1 VPAAIMAIAAANL
14 FTRNIYKEYL
24 KRDATAAQE
33 ATVSKVAS
41 LVVKAGAVLVILLID
56 PQFSIDLQLIGGVI
70 ILQTLPA
77 VALALYTGWF
87 HRWGLVA
94 GWFAGMG
101 LGMWMLYEIPNAATK
116 RAHFGG
122 SAFPLNKWFDPT
134 ILGLDARTTMYVGF
148 VAVLVNVLVAV
159 VVTLILRAMKTPD
172 GVDITTR
179 DDYFADEGD
188 PRVGPPTVDEL
199 AGARS

>member
-1 VPAAIMAIAAANL
+1 MAL
-14 FTRNIYKEYL
+14 
-24 KRDATAAQE
+24 
-33 ATVSKVAS
+33 
-41 LVVKAGAVLVILLID
+41 
-56 PQFSIDLQLIGGVI
+56 
-70 ILQTLPA
+70 
-77 VALALYTGWF
+77 
-87 HRWGLVA
+87 GL
-94 GWFAGMG
+94 
-101 LGMWMLYEIPNAATK
+101 WMLYEIPNAATK
-116 RAHFGG
+116 HGTLRRLGV
-122 SAFPLNKWFDPT
+122 PLSKWFDPDL
-134 ILGLDARTTMYVGF
+134 IGLDAETAMYVGF